1 MRPRDVRQAIENALD
16 SPEPVQPLF
25 LWGPPGVGKSAVPR
39 EICKTRN
46 LALVDIRM
54 TLLDPTDLRGI
65 PAVVDVKCDTCQG
78 TGGETHNCS
87 SCGGT
92 GIRTIA
98 KWLEPSFLP
107 KDGEGIIFLDELTS
121 AAPLNQAS
129 AYQLTLDRKI
139 GEWTVPEKFYI
150 MAAGNNLADRA
161 VVYPMSTALRNRF
174 THINF
179 EYNLD
184 DWLEWAR
191 NRGINTYIQ
200 AFLTWRGS
208 ELLFNFKPE
217 SSDKAFATP
226 RSWEFASRVMQHFDP
241 SIQREMLDGTI
252 GAGAAA
258 EFLGFL
264 KLQEQIPSI
273 QKIFAGEDIVPKDIG
288 LKYALVSALVSHAE
302 NVKQFDRLLGYSL
315 SSGLPREFSVL
326 LARLLMSKNR
336 AMFIGT
342 PTYPKWAKIHQ
353 DVLLVKTN

>member
-1 MRPRDVRQAIENALD
+1 MRPRDVKQAIENALD

-46 LALVDIRM
+46 LTLIDIRM
-54 TLLDPTDLRGI
+54 SLLDPTDLRGI
-65 PAVVDVKCDTCQG
+65 PAVVDIKCDVCTG
-78 TGGETHNCS
+78 TGGEQHDCPA
-87 SCGGT
+87 CGGT
-92 GIRTIA
+92 GLRTVA

-121 AAPLNQAS
+121 APPLNQAS
-129 AYQLTLDRKI
+129 AYQLTLDRRI
-139 GEWTVPEKFYI
+139 GEWTVPDKFYI

-174 THINF
+174 THIEF
-179 EYNLD
+179 QYNLD

-191 NRGINTYIQ
+191 NTGINTYIQ

-208 ELLFNFKPE
+208 ELLFNFKPDA
-217 SSDKAFATP
+217 SDKAFATP
-226 RSWEFASRVMQHFDP
+226 RSWEFASRVLKRFSS

-264 KLQEQIPSI
+264 KLQEQIPNI
-273 QKIFAGEDIVPKDIG
+273 QKIFGGENIVPKDIG

-302 NVKQFDRLLGYSL
+302 TAKQFDRLLDYSMN
-315 SSGLPREFSVL
+315 SNLPKEFSVL
-326 LARLLMSKNR
+326 MARLLISKNR
-336 AMFIGT
+336 TLCITAPNYI
-342 PTYPKWAKIHQ
+342 KWGKLHQ
-353 DVLLVKTN
+353 DVLLVKS